1 MKGASRISITFVSPE
16 FITVPGIDEVLNMY
30 LLNEQ
35 MNKKYNYQRLQTVW
49 ESELRETRFSK
60 IDLVMAVQFHDT
72 LKIIEL
78 YTLNEWIV
86 WYVNCSSIIPSLK
99 LGSISTNWVSE
110 WQKTVKPHSRKK
122 SWRIM
127 QTYAGGW
134 PGLGKHVAASQ
145 CPYCP

>member
-86 WYVNCSSIIPSLK
+86 WSLPWSVMIISSYLT
-99 LGSISTNWVSE
+99 L
-110 WQKTVKPHSRKK
+110 
-122 SWRIM
+122 
-127 QTYAGGW
+127 
-134 PGLGKHVAASQ
+134 
-145 CPYCP
+145 

>member
-60 IDLVMAVQFHDT
+60 IDLVMDAR
-72 LKIIEL
+72 L
-78 YTLNEWIV
+78 YDWIAYFKQQTI
-86 WYVNCSSIIPSLK
+86 WYESYISLIK
-99 LGSISTNWVSE
+99 LYVY
-110 WQKTVKPHSRKK
+110 K
-122 SWRIM
+122 
-127 QTYAGGW
+127 
-134 PGLGKHVAASQ
+134 LLLL
-145 CPYCP
+145 